1 MSQHS
6 PNTPQTPLPGSG
18 ILRWFE
24 IVPYSARLP
33 HPPQPWLHGGSA
45 QFALDCV
52 PGSRRSPI
60 SSGLTAYVRPAP
72 QSKEAGRIG
81 DSQGAAGTCQENR
94 SARDD
99 AQQNSGFFRRPN
111 NPDDHR
117 SSCPREMRDR
127 GIRDAISV
135 RSVQIWAP
143 FLPQSL
149 AAVLPYPTMGI
160 GGFQLVSFNESLH
173 VYQLFSGPEETQSQ
187 SSSVRLKVG
196 LNV

>member
-1 MSQHS
+1 MSQQS

-24 IVPYSARLP
+24 IVAYSARLP

-45 QFALDCV
+45 QFALDCA
-52 PGSRRSPI
+52 PGLRRSPI

-81 DSQGAAGTCQENR
+81 DSRGAAGTGQENR

-99 AQQNSGFFRRPN
+99 TQQNSGFFRRPN
-111 NPDDHR
+111 NPDNHR

-135 RSVQIWAP
+135 RSGSDLGAVPAP
-143 FLPQSL
+143 KLGRGL
-149 AAVLPYPTMGI
+149 A
-160 GGFQLVSFNESLH
+160 VSHDGDGRFPARRPFNGSLH
-173 VYQLFSGPEETQSQ
+173 VYQLFSGPEET
-187 SSSVRLKVG
+187 
-196 LNV
+196 